1 MGAARIGPHE
11 AVQGGNEKA
20 AHTRRFVI

>member
-20 AHTRRFVI
+20 AHKRRFVI